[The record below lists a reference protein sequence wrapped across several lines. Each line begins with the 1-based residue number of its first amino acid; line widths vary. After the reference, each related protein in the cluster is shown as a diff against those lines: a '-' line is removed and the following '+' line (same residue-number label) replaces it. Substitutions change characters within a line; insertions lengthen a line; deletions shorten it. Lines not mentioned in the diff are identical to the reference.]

1 MPEKTRAA
9 LGGCQRFECRVIGYP
24 RPTIQWFKD
33 GRNITNDERYE
44 FDYSIDG
51 IITMVICNVTEKDQG
66 VYSCRAENSE
76 GWAATAAFL
85 NVRGKG
91 CVFSMFLLLVFK
103 SEIEK
108 INTPPPPICSVP
120 CLRPFRFCII
130 CLVVY
135 FRFSQ
140 ISALIKTVRNV
151 CITTAYVYLL

>member
-33 GRNITNDERYE
+33 GRDITNDDRYE

-91 CVFSMFLLLVFK
+91 V
-103 SEIEK
+103 
-108 INTPPPPICSVP
+108 CSQPV
-120 CLRPFRFCII
+120 
-130 CLVVY
+130 
-135 FRFSQ
+135 ST
-140 ISALIKTVRNV
+140 ISIKNRR
-151 CITTAYVYLL
+151 LKK

>member
-33 GRNITNDERYE
+33 GRNITNDDRYE

-85 NVRGKG
+85 NVRGRG
-91 CVFSMFLLLVFK
+91 CVLSMFLLLLFK

-108 INTPPPPICSVP
+108 ITPPPH
-120 CLRPFRFCII
+120 PFGSMPSNFAYCII

-135 FRFSQ
+135 FRFSRKWA
-140 ISALIKTVRNV
+140 IRVSEICV
-151 CITTAYVYLL
+151 

>member
-24 RPTIQWFKD
+24 RPTIQWFKN
-33 GRNITNDERYE
+33 GRNITNDDRYE

-85 NVRGKG
+85 NVRGRG
-91 CVFSMFLLLVFK
+91 CVLSMFLLLLFK

-108 INTPPPPICSVP
+108 ITPPPPSVRFHAFEFCVLHYLSSSVFP
-120 CLRPFRFCII
+120 VFSKMGYKSFR
-130 CLVVY
+130 
-135 FRFSQ
+135 
-140 ISALIKTVRNV
+140 NM

>member
-33 GRNITNDERYE
+33 GRNITNDDRYE

-85 NVRGKG
+85 NVRGRG
-91 CVFSMFLLLVFK
+91 CVLSMFLLLLFK
-103 SEIEK
+103 SEIE
-108 INTPPPPICSVP
+108 
-120 CLRPFRFCII
+120 
-130 CLVVY
+130 
-135 FRFSQ
+135 
-140 ISALIKTVRNV
+140 
-151 CITTAYVYLL
+151 

>member
-33 GRNITNDERYE
+33 GRNITKDDRYE

-76 GWAATAAFL
+76 GWAATAASL
-85 NVRGKG
+85 NVRDSGSG
-91 CVFSMFLLLVFK
+91 GIRTHA
-103 SEIEK
+103 SEETGAL
-108 INTPPPPICSVP
+108 NQR
-120 CLRPFRFCII
+120 LRP
-130 CLVVY
+130 LGH
-135 FRFSQ
+135 
-140 ISALIKTVRNV
+140 AT
-151 CITTAYVYLL
+151 

>member
-33 GRNITNDERYE
+33 GRNITNDDRYE

-85 NVRGKG
+85 NVRGRG
-91 CVFSMFLLLVFK
+91 CVLSMFLPLLFK

-108 INTPPPPICSVP
+108 IIPPSVRFHAFEFCVLHYLSSSVFP
-120 CLRPFRFCII
+120 VFSKMGYKSFR
-130 CLVVY
+130 
-135 FRFSQ
+135 
-140 ISALIKTVRNV
+140 NM

>member
-108 INTPPPPICSVP
+108 INTPPTPHLFGSMSST
-120 CLRPFRFCII
+120 
-130 CLVVY
+130 
-135 FRFSQ
+135 FSFLYHLTSSLFPVFSN
-140 ISALIKTVRNV
+140 IGFKGVRNL

>member
-108 INTPPPPICSVP
+108 INTPPPHPPSV
-120 CLRPFRFCII
+120 RFHVFD
-130 CLVVY
+130 LFVFVS
-135 FRFSQ
+135 F
-140 ISALIKTVRNV
+140 V
-151 CITTAYVYLL
+151 

>member
-33 GRNITNDERYE
+33 GRNITNDDRYE

-85 NVRGKG
+85 NVRGRG
-91 CVFSMFLLLVFK
+91 CVLSMFLLLVFK

-108 INTPPPPICSVP
+108 IIPPPSQSV
-120 CLRPFRFCII
+120 RFHVFEFCVLHHLSI
-130 CLVVY
+130 VVY
-135 FRFSQ
+135 FRFSRKWA
-140 ISALIKTVRNV
+140 IRVSEICV
-151 CITTAYVYLL
+151 

>member
-33 GRNITNDERYE
+33 GRNITKDDRYE

-91 CVFSMFLLLVFK
+91 CVFSTSMFLQLVFK

-108 INTPPPPICSVP
+108 IIPPPPY
-120 CLRPFRFCII
+120 PFGSMSSNFSFCIM

-140 ISALIKTVRNV
+140 KWAIRVSEICV
-151 CITTAYVYLL
+151 